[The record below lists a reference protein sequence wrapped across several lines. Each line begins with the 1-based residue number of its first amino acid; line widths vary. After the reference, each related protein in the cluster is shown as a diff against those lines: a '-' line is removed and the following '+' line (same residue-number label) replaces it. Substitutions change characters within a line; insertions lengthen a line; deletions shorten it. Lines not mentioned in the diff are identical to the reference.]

1 MPRVGDPGPGA
12 PSLTSDDPGASSGTL
27 EMDRDMMAGT
37 FCESLGA
44 MRPAV
49 RIEFDMMRD
58 ENILFCVVLLCCC
71 VFCCGMCVDVLTNHE
86 R

>member
-12 PSLTSDDPGASSGTL
+12 PSLTSDVPGASSGTL
-27 EMDRDMMAGT
+27 EMDLEMMAVA
-37 FCESLGA
+37 FCEKTGA
-44 MRPAV
+44 MRPAD

-58 ENILFCVVLLCCC
+58 ENIVSVVCC
-71 VFCCGMCVDVLTNHE
+71 VLCVC